1 MFPAV
6 NSFRR
11 RFSSRRGFS
20 LVVSLVMMA
29 LMLLVAIT
37 LVSFVYVQSKLTEGR
52 LKRAQAQLNAI
63 SGMRM
68 ALGQLQLL
76 SGDDQRVTATA
87 DIFGGNG
94 NDSLPSGKAADGK
107 RFWTGVWATGGL
119 DKSKIRDWSVYS
131 PDKKPFLGWLVSDYN
146 SSKEIF
152 SPLELPLNRESA
164 AGSTGKTLL
173 GSAQKAFEEDDE
185 KLDLITLVGA
195 GTLGSDRDAADEL
208 SLKQREVRVR
218 RVPIMRFSAATD
230 EMLRTNS
237 GSFAYWVGDE
247 GVKAK
252 VNIPDGTNEKFL
264 KTATWE
270 QLFNVVSQ
278 RNGVSRLEGLSN
290 FDSWWKKDAESANT
304 PAGTR
309 LGHVDSAAAL
319 PLYASTLGGNST
331 EIKSSAQ
338 KLFHDVSFVS
348 QGIFTDTYNGGLKTD
363 LSLAFEMPWEREGQW
378 KKGFRDIKQ
387 FHGSGE
393 KNNMNLK
400 DKFKLPSD
408 ERWWTTQPEDGLG
421 YLYEIATGENTRNNG
436 VISGNEVKYLRGPTW
451 DLVRNYYRLYKRE
464 DESKGFR
471 GLRPTNKDS
480 WICVGSRPYTY
491 LSGAQ
496 RHQIRA
502 NDSGYIG
509 EKYNFSSMVC
519 RHTGTEWGRWSTL
532 LTEVDGASHRRVRNA
547 ANDCFEDEYEINV
560 PQSVRIAPVVRRIV
574 LRCSIIMNQDT
585 AAICFDPI
593 ITIHNPYNVPIEFF
607 GFGALWTKFFPF
619 TLKLIRE
626 DMDENGNV
634 RPWPGTGS
642 SEKKYNG
649 SEIFGLYA
657 WDWRIFS
664 RLFAGTK
671 SINQAP
677 SGTVRMLPGEVKVL
691 FPASVG
697 ITTDKTNLSLM
708 NTVGSL
714 CDFQFEEKSNA
725 TRNLN
730 GINPSALAKENG
742 VQYSVEILPIPDKL
756 GNYNDLDIFA
766 FHLYSPEGSN
776 GADLRNSKGMT
787 RSWGNLNGIN
797 FADVADTSDYD
808 LTQVIA
814 FRRYFPRDGSGIKS
828 DKTLTQTSESGV
840 TNAEKQYVAYIDVQ
854 NFGSLDT
861 DFAKNETALAG
872 PLVSNAR
879 PWVVAPGSWDG
890 GILDRNVGVGWK
902 KKLEADKELSPVDN
916 TNSGENT
923 RGYWGDSSGSA
934 RGETN
939 IVLFEIPTAP
949 LVSLGQLQHVECSV
963 LEMEPSYV
971 IGNSYSQIGF
981 KNSELKEVLVW
992 PEAGYMSEGAS
1003 SRYSNLQSPQPR
1015 GDTPFAANLNLFDR
1029 YFFSGIN
1036 FGTANR
1042 SQTKDIN
1049 TFIEKVFSMKADSDP
1064 FPNKRISIIR
1074 DFGDRKET
1082 DVKSDFYDP
1091 EKVARNLIFDGSF
1104 NVNSTSKE
1112 AWKAVLAGLHEK
1124 LLKIDGAFKKASGTP
1139 FVRFISLIGS
1149 KLGGFGTAK
1158 GGDDGNGWRWY
1169 SSLDDSQLDKLA
1181 EAIVKQVRERG
1192 PFMSMGDFVN
1202 RRLTTEENGK
1212 AGALQSAIDE
1222 SEINSKQAKSFSDGN
1237 ATNPDSSRY
1246 PNLFPTGA
1254 KLAKAGVP
1262 GYVTQGDI
1270 LSAIA
1275 PSLSARSDTF
1285 TIRAYGDV
1293 FGLNGTPEARAWCE
1307 AVVQRVPEFFN
1318 SQGDKEASGTGDV
1331 LDVVKFR
1338 EDYRNSQND
1347 EIAGRGNKY
1356 VLEKFERN
1364 DKLSAVNK
1372 LFGRRYKIVSFRW
1385 LSQNEL

>member
-1 MFPAV
+1 
-6 NSFRR
+6 
-11 RFSSRRGFS
+11 
-20 LVVSLVMMA
+20 MMA

-63 SGMRM
+63 SGMRV

-94 NDSLPSGKAADGK
+94 NDSLPSGKAVDGK

-152 SPLELPLNRESA
+152 SPLEAPLNRESA
-164 AGSTGKTLL
+164 TGNTGKTLL
-173 GSAQKAFEEDDE
+173 SSVQKAFDADDE
-185 KLDLITLVGA
+185 KLDLVTLVGA

-252 VNIPDGTNEKFL
+252 VNIPDGTDEKFL
-264 KTATWE
+264 KKAAWD

-278 RNGVSRLEGLSN
+278 RNGVSLLTGLSR
-290 FDSWWKKDAESANT
+290 FDSWWEKDTESAKVS
-304 PAGTR
+304 AGTR
-309 LGHVDSAAAL
+309 LGYVDSAVAF
-319 PLYASTLGGNST
+319 PLYVSALGGNST

-393 KNNMNLK
+393 KNNMNLM
-400 DKFKLPSD
+400 DKFKVPSD
-408 ERWWTTQPEDGLG
+408 EQWWTKQPSDGLG
-421 YLYEIATGENTRNNG
+421 YLYEIATGESSRNEI
-436 VISGNEVKYLRGPTW
+436 ISGNEVKYLRGPTW

-464 DESKGFR
+464 DENKGFR
-471 GLRPTNKDS
+471 GLKPKNNDS
-480 WICVGSRPYTY
+480 WLAVGSRPYTY
-491 LSGAQ
+491 LSGAKS
-496 RHQIRA
+496 HQIRSK
-502 NDSGYIG
+502 DGSDGYIG

-519 RHTGTEWGRWSTL
+519 RHTGTSWGRWPAL
-532 LTEVDGASHRRVRNA
+532 LTEVDGASHQRVQKA
-547 ANDCFEDEYEINV
+547 AKDCFETQYEINV
-560 PQSVRIAPVVRRIV
+560 PQSMRIAPVVRRIV
-574 LRCSIIMNQDT
+574 VRCSIIMNQDT

-619 TLKLIRE
+619 TLKLIR
-626 DMDENGNV
+626 DDEKN
-634 RPWPGTGS
+634 WPGTS
-642 SEKKYNG
+642 SNEKSYKG
-649 SEIFGLYA
+649 EELFGQNA

-671 SINQAP
+671 SINQNP
-677 SGTVRMLPGEVKVL
+677 SGTIRLLPGEVKVL
-691 FPASVG
+691 FPASSG
-697 ITTDKTNLSLM
+697 ITTDKAALSLT
-708 NTVGSL
+708 NTVGSI
-714 CDFQFEEKSNA
+714 CDFQYEEKSTA
-725 TRNLN
+725 TRNLS
-730 GINPSALAKENG
+730 GIDVAALASEKDEDGNPVS
-742 VQYSVEILPIPDKL
+742 VQYHVEIQPIPDSL
-756 GNYNDLDIFA
+756 SNYNDLDIFA
-766 FHLYSPEGSN
+766 FHLYSPESSN
-776 GADLRNSKGMT
+776 GANLQTRTGML
-787 RSWGNLNGIN
+787 RSWGNQGSIA

-808 LTQVIA
+808 LTQVVA

-828 DKTLTQTSESGV
+828 DGTLTQTSESGV

-854 NFGSLDT
+854 NFGALDT
-861 DFAKNETALAG
+861 DFAKNETAFAG

-879 PWVVAPGSWDG
+879 PWVVTPVSWDG
-890 GILDRNVGVGWK
+890 GIFDRNVGIAWK
-902 KKLEADKELSPVDN
+902 KTLLQDNGMSPVDN

-934 RGETN
+934 KGETN

-963 LEMEPSYV
+963 LDMEPSYV
-971 IGNSYSQIGF
+971 IGNSYSHIGF
-981 KNSELKEVLVW
+981 KNSELNEVLVW
-992 PEAGYMSEGAS
+992 PEAGYMKEDSD
-1003 SRYSNLQSPQPR
+1003 RYSGRQSPQPR

-1036 FGTANR
+1036 VGTANT
-1042 SQTKDIN
+1042 SQHKDIN
-1049 TFIEKVFSMKADSDP
+1049 TFIEKAFSTDADSNP
-1064 FPNKRISIIR
+1064 FPNKRISLIR
-1074 DFGDRKET
+1074 DFGDRKESE
-1082 DVKSDFYDP
+1082 VKSDFYDP
-1091 EKVARNLIFDGSF
+1091 EKVARDLIFDGSF

-1112 AWKAVLAGLHEK
+1112 AWKAVLAGLHGK
-1124 LLKIDGAFKKASGTP
+1124 LLKIDGAFKKASDTP

-1149 KLGGFGTAK
+1149 KLGGFGSAK

-1202 RRLTTEENGK
+1202 RRLTTEETGK
-1212 AGALQSAIDE
+1212 AGALQAAIDD
-1222 SEINSKQAKSFSDGN
+1222 SEVNDAQAKSFSDGN
-1237 ATNPDSSRY
+1237 ASNPDSSRY
-1246 PNLFPTGA
+1246 PNLFPTGE

-1307 AVVQRVPEFFN
+1307 AVVQRVPEFFDPQN
-1318 SQGDKEASGTGDV
+1318 DEESSEEDDV

-1338 EDYRNSQND
+1338 ENYRDSQND
-1347 EIAGRGNKY
+1347 EIAGRGEKY

-1385 LSQNEL
+1385 LSQDEL